1 MFAHNALNTGIPS
14 AATTAPECGS
24 GGAGAVAACSSTM
37 VLPNGTTATT
47 QATGSNDTKV
57 ATDGLVVAAIPTGA
71 TTAPRCGSGAAGSDS
86 SCTGTLVLPN
96 GTTATTQATSSN
108 DTKVATDGL
117 VFAALPSLATTA
129 PDCGTGT
136 AGARQACTGTLVLPS
151 GTTATTQTGGTNN
164 TTVATTAYANSAV
177 STAIPSAAT
186 TAPECGSG
194 GAGAVAACGAT
205 MVLPN
210 GAAATLQT
218 VSDNSTKVATDS
230 FVAQAIPSAATTA
243 PECGGGAV
251 GLVGACSAT
260 MVLPSG
266 TTATLQSAGD
276 NSTKVATDSYVY
288 QALSTVASLTT
299 TTGSATLSAA
309 QYSQPL
315 VKQTGTLSANVTYTV
330 PNSWLAVWENLSTG
344 AFTTTVKTSAGTGV
358 IVPQGQT
365 VALLADG
372 TNVVVVNAENVQ
384 IFTSSGTATLPT
396 NFTGAWIKAAA
407 GGGGGGGGANV
418 VNSTGAG
425 SGGGGGGGGAFMHAN
440 VLHRGGIRL
449 VAVYHNRCWR
459 HARRRRGGVQQR
471 QRQWRWQRRHDDDR
485 HAGPARRRRR
495 WPGRRLDGRERRRGR
510 RHDRPERQRAR
521 CGSGGTGGT
530 NALGVTNAT
539 LGGAGGSGVAAVLT
553 VVPGWGG
560 GGGGGGATG
569 VAGAGAESVDSCG
582 GGGAG
587 GGVTTGSGNNNGG
600 TGGNADFALR
610 QGGGA
615 GGTSGTPAGGTG
627 SAASTYSPWSGGGGG
642 FGNGA
647 SNGAGGN
654 GGAPTYCGGG
664 GGGGDGSGSGAGGSG
679 AAGGAGWA
687 LVVFVP

>member
-1 MFAHNALNTGIPS
+1 MRRFLLAAVAALLVGPAAAQTITTSPPSLTAGLPSAATTTPYCGTGSAGAASACISGTILPNTTAATTQTTSDTSTDVATDAFAHNAINVALPSATTANAYCATAGAGVAAACTSALVLPNGATATTQTTSDTTTDVATDAFAHNALNTGIPS

-425 SGGGGGGGGAFMHAN
+425 SGAAGAAAALHARQL
-440 VLHRGGIRL
+440 LHRGGIRL
-449 VAVYHNRCWR
+449 VAVGHDRCWR

-471 QRQWRWQRRHDDDR
+471 ERQWRWQRRHDDDR

-510 RHDRPERQRAR
+510 RHDRPERQGAVRQR
-521 CGSGGTGGT
+521 RHRRH

-539 LGGAGGSGVAAVLT
+539 LGGAAA
-553 VVPGWGG
+553 
-560 GGGGGGATG
+560 
-569 VAGAGAESVDSCG
+569 
-582 GGGAG
+582 
-587 GGVTTGSGNNNGG
+587 
-600 TGGNADFALR
+600 
-610 QGGGA
+610 
-615 GGTSGTPAGGTG
+615 
-627 SAASTYSPWSGGGGG
+627 AASRW
-642 FGNGA
+642 
-647 SNGAGGN
+647 
-654 GGAPTYCGGG
+654 C
-664 GGGGDGSGSGAGGSG
+664 
-679 AAGGAGWA
+679 
-687 LVVFVP
+687 